1 MKALFPISAIIKS
14 TLKGAAW
21 ELCAGSPITIKICG
35 RVVMLMDLIEIID
48 ELVSVSKRLL
58 DICCE
63 QAKIIEEHGIVSREY
78 SEKNR
83 GEMESFKEILKK
95 AAGG

>member
-1 MKALFPISAIIKS
+1 M
-14 TLKGAAW
+14 G
-21 ELCAGSPITIKICG
+21 
-35 RVVMLMDLIEIID
+35 LIETLDNLTGIAQ
-48 ELVSVSKRLL
+48 RLL

-83 GEMESFKEILKK
+83 EEMESFKEILKK

>member
-1 MKALFPISAIIKS
+1 MAKKQRLDVGYVYETKGYEKRNGVIIS
-14 TLKGAAW
+14 
-21 ELCAGSPITIKICG
+21 
-35 RVVMLMDLIEIID
+35 DLIETLDSLTGIA
-48 ELVSVSKRLL
+48 KRLL

-63 QAKIIEEHGIVSREY
+63 QAQIIEEHGIVSREY